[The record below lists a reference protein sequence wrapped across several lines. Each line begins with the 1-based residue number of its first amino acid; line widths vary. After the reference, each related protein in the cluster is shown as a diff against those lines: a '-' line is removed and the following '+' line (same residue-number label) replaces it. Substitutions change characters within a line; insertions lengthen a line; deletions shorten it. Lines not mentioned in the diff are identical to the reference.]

1 MSDTNDFQHQQRI
14 HVAAAVVLLTAIF
27 YAAGFGFGSIFL
39 VVGSLI
45 GGVLFARWIF
55 ECSNGELLFQWKDYF
70 NATAAPVD
78 LNSEEDDAKTDTAK
92 TRQMPWQDLTLP
104 ASLNEAVESLLCEI
118 VEQYVNGW
126 YGGAISRDRAF
137 INEIKYQLRYA
148 SANLVRCIRR
158 VDLSRFVADEAL
170 PIASFHVS
178 RLTELELK
186 LRTSNGPP
194 RSLLESKIAEQLD
207 DIHVALSGREEETA
221 YVRQIADFLIPR
233 LLDET
238 RLAGR
243 AHDDDSPLRLFGR
256 GKNERPWPSK
266 SMRGFLREMLTNAVL
281 LPVFDMLTQPDTI
294 NYWLILLFDEDR
306 NVEMIEENI
315 DVSKNNLLTATNY
328 HFQTTPIPLLKGL
341 CDDSSSSSDNI
352 PDSLLQLK
360 LTEVLRDARLY
371 SIFRMYLQDIRG
383 PVHELQFLVEATR
396 ILESIQRKSES
407 SSQIAYDIWQLY
419 GQFVHESSQER
430 VRLNEKLVEQYK
442 SAVEMNDLSVL
453 EEIIELVSHTFS
465 IQTTIDQTVFKS
477 YQEVYNRTQSTHVV
491 SFCQSECFLGYLCGS
506 PPVTINELIDQQDR
520 QRVAAPV
527 ERTFSLSQLRAR
539 VRKALTSVGDEEK
552 EEIGG
557 ESGGGVETPESQGG
571 SSSSSYV
578 NIAVPSIDVISAD
591 GNIEEGVEEPETPVP
606 IPTNPGLVMDPEPID
621 LNCWKVNVSQVS
633 GLRDRITD
641 RTIFVFIIEV
651 ERPDAK
657 PHETQ
662 RWSIHRSF
670 NEFYVLESKL
680 NEFHGDS
687 LRFSPLPT
695 RKTFVTRDKP
705 YMEQHRLIFSTF
717 ISTLSKQ
724 RLLNRSEL
732 LLAFLSSNEE
742 FRDTLS
748 LGDLN
753 PWKVVKKTL
762 PGKLVGREKG
772 QNLKPYLLKALAQTL
787 APADRVEEKSDNSLE
802 DVTPTNSGASLAT
815 NAVYSSIYGNNFDNV
830 FKETYKNS
838 DEIQLWTTSAY
849 DSILLLFWKPLK
861 CQFEWLT
868 PIFTAIRSLCSKTI
882 DSVIRSILANVF
894 QKSLSVANMT
904 YLIQHVQWSLFC
916 NDAPWPTE
924 QEMKMREELAMRR
937 TLEYFQNNIPIHAQ
951 RLIGR
956 DDIKTLI
963 SRIIDGLQYPRLN
976 KQLLYVL
983 IDRLLLQVFPEL
995 DELGQHPL
1003 Q

>member
-1 MSDTNDFQHQQRI
+1 MIKATDSKQQQRV
-14 HVAAAVVLLTAIF
+14 HVAAAVGLLSIIF
-27 YAAGFGFGSIFL
+27 YAVGFRFVVIFS
-39 VVGSLI
+39 VVGSLL
-45 GGVLFARWIF
+45 GGILFAKWIF
-55 ECSNGELLFQWKDYF
+55 ECSNGELLYQWKDFF
-70 NATAAPVD
+70 NVKSSTPEYEIED
-78 LNSEEDDAKTDTAK
+78 DDDAKVDTAK
-92 TRQMPWQDLTLP
+92 TRRMPWQGLTLP
-104 ASLNEAVESLLCEI
+104 SSLNESIENLLNEI

-158 VDLSRFVADEAL
+158 VDLSKFVADEAL
-170 PIASFHVS
+170 PIATFHAT
-178 RLTELELK
+178 RLTELEQK
-186 LRTSNGPP
+186 LRLSNTPP
-194 RSLLESKIAEQLD
+194 RSLLESQIAEQLD

-221 YVRQIADFLIPR
+221 YVRQISDFLIPR

-266 SMRGFLREMLTNAVL
+266 SVRGFLREMLTNAVL
-281 LPVFDMLTQPDTI
+281 LPVFDLLTQPDTI
-294 NYWLILLFDEDR
+294 NNWLILLFDEDR
-306 NVEMIEENI
+306 KIEMMQEAI
-315 DVSKNNLLTATNY
+315 DL
-328 HFQTTPIPLLKGL
+328 TPIPILKGL
-341 CDDSSSSSDNI
+341 CDDSTSSSDNL

-360 LTEVLRDARLY
+360 LTEILRDARLY

-396 ILESIQRKSES
+396 ILDSIQRKSETG
-407 SSQIAYDIWQLY
+407 SQIAYDIWQLY
-419 GQFVHESSQER
+419 GQFVHESAQER
-430 VRLNEKLVEQYK
+430 IRLDEKLVDQYK
-442 SAVEMNDLSVL
+442 LAVESKDLMVL
-453 EEIIELVSHTFS
+453 ESIIEL
-465 IQTTIDQTVFKS
+465 S
-477 YQEVYNRTQSTHVV
+477 YQEVYNRTQLTHVV

-506 PPVTINELIDQQDR
+506 PPITINELIDQQDR

-539 VRKALTSVGDEEK
+539 VRRALTT
-552 EEIGG
+552 GG
-557 ESGGGVETPESQGG
+557 EEEGGGGGVETPESQGG
-571 SSSSSYV
+571 GSSASSYV
-578 NIAVPSIDVISAD
+578 NVDVPAIDVINAE
-591 GNIEEGVEEPETPVP
+591 GNIEEEEKAVP
-606 IPTNPGLVMDPEPID
+606 MPTTPGLVMDSEPID

-633 GLRDRITD
+633 GLRERHTD
-641 RTIFVFIIEV
+641 RQVYVFIIEV

-662 RWSIHRSF
+662 RWSIHRTFS
-670 NEFYVLESKL
+670 EFYVLEAKL
-680 NEFHGDS
+680 NEFHGNT

-695 RKTFVTRDKP
+695 RKTFATRDKP
-705 YMEQHRLIFSTF
+705 FMEQHRLIFSTF
-717 ISTLSKQ
+717 ISTLCKQ
-724 RLLNRSEL
+724 KVLNRSEL

-762 PGKLVGREKG
+762 PVKLVGREKG
-772 QNLKPYLLKALAQTL
+772 QNLKPFLLKTLAQTL
-787 APADRVEEKSDNSLE
+787 APPDRVQPKSDKDID

-815 NAVYSSIYGNNFDNV
+815 NAVYSSIYGNNFDSV
-830 FKETYKNS
+830 FRESHKNL
-838 DEIQLWTTSAY
+838 DDPQLWTNSAY

-861 CQFEWLT
+861 YRFEWT
-868 PIFTAIRSLCSKTI
+868 APIFSAIRSLCRKTI
-882 DSVIRSILANVF
+882 DSVIRSVFTTVF
-894 QKSLSVANMT
+894 QKSLSVANLS
-904 YLIQHVQWSLFC
+904 YLVHHIQWSLFC

-956 DDIKTLI
+956 DDIKNLLA
-963 SRIIDGLQYPRLN
+963 RIIDALQYPRLN

-983 IDRLLLQVFPEL
+983 VDSLLVQIFPEL
-995 DELGQHPL
+995 DESSQHPL

>member
-1 MSDTNDFQHQQRI
+1 MNDTQQQQKI
-14 HVAAAVVLLTAIF
+14 HVAAAVFLLISIT
-27 YAAGFGFGSIFL
+27 YAAGLGLGSIFI
-39 VVGSLI
+39 VVGSLL
-45 GGVLFARWIF
+45 GGVLFAKWIF
-55 ECSNGELLFQWKDYF
+55 ECSNGELLYQWKDYF
-70 NATAAPVD
+70 NQNVTSSEPP
-78 LNSEEDDAKTDTAK
+78 EEDDAITDTEK
-92 TRQMPWQDLTLP
+92 TRRMPWQGLTLP
-104 ASLNEAVESLLCEI
+104 SSLNEAVENLLNEI
-118 VEQYVNGW
+118 VEQYVSGW
-126 YGGAISRDRAF
+126 YEGAISRDRAF

-158 VDLSRFVADEAL
+158 VDLSRFVADTAL
-170 PIASFHVS
+170 PISSFHVS
-178 RLTELELK
+178 RLTELEQK
-186 LRTSNGPP
+186 LRSSLNAPP

-207 DIHVALSGREEETA
+207 DVHVALKGREEETD
-221 YVRQIADFLIPR
+221 YVRQISDFLIPR

-266 SMRGFLREMLTNAVL
+266 SVRSFLKEMMTNAVL

-306 NVEMIEENI
+306 KVELIEELV
-315 DVSKNNLLTATNY
+315 D
-328 HFQTTPIPLLKGL
+328 TTPVPILKGL
-341 CDDSSSSSDNI
+341 CDDSIACSSANL

-360 LTEVLRDARLY
+360 LTEILRDARLY
-371 SIFRMYLQDIRG
+371 SIFRMYLQDVRG

-396 ILESIQRKSES
+396 ILDSIHRKSES
-407 SSQIAYDIWQLY
+407 DSQIAYDIWQLF
-419 GQFVHESSQER
+419 GQFVHESAQER

-442 SAVEMNDLSVL
+442 NAVEVNDLTVL
-453 EEIIELVSHTFS
+453 ETIIES
-465 IQTTIDQTVFKS
+465 S

-506 PPVTINELIDQQDR
+506 PPITINELIDQKER
-520 QRVAAPV
+520 QKIAAPV

-539 VRKALTSVGDEEK
+539 VRRALTTAEEEK
-552 EEIGG
+552 DEVGG
-557 ESGGGVETPESQGG
+557 NGVETPESPAG
-571 SSSSSYV
+571 SSPSSYV
-578 NIAVPSIDVISAD
+578 SIPVPSIDIITSD
-591 GNIEEGVEEPETPVP
+591 GNVEEEEEVVATTIP
-606 IPTNPGLVMDPEPID
+606 IPTNPGLVMDSEPID
-621 LNCWKVNVSQVS
+621 LNCWKVIVSQVS
-633 GLRDRITD
+633 GLRDRLTD
-641 RTIFVFIIEV
+641 IIVYVFIIEV

-662 RWSIHRSF
+662 KWSIHRSF

-687 LRFSPLPT
+687 IRFSPLPT

-705 YMEQHRLIFSTF
+705 FMEQHRLIFSTF
-717 ISTLSKQ
+717 ISTLCKQ

-732 LLAFLSSNEE
+732 LLAFLSSNDE

-772 QNLKPYLLKALAQTL
+772 QNLKPFLLKTLAQTL
-787 APADRVEEKSDNSLE
+787 ASPERIEEKSQKELD
-802 DVTPTNSGASLAT
+802 DTTPTNSGASLAT
-815 NAVYSSIYGNNFDNV
+815 NAVYSSVYGNNFEGIC
-830 FKETYKNS
+830 KETNS
-838 DEIQLWTTSAY
+838 NSNDLELWTSSAF
-849 DSILLLFWKPLK
+849 DSILLLFWHPLNNHFK
-861 CQFEWLT
+861 WMT
-868 PIFTAIRSLCSKTI
+868 PIFSAIQSLCQKTI
-882 DSVIRSILANVF
+882 DSVVRSILGKVF
-894 QKSLSVANMT
+894 EMSLSVSNLT
-904 YLIQHVQWSLFC
+904 YLVQHIQWSLFC

-937 TLEYFQNNIPIHAQ
+937 TFEFFQNNIPSYAQ
-951 RLIGR
+951 RVIGR
-956 DDIKTLI
+956 DDIKTLV
-963 SRIIDGLQYPRLN
+963 SRIIDALQYPRLN

-983 IDRLLLQVFPEL
+983 IDRLLLQIFHEL
-995 DELGQHPL
+995 DESRQHPL

>member
-1 MSDTNDFQHQQRI
+1 MNEIIESQRQQKI
-14 HVAAAVVLLTAIF
+14 HVAAAVALLTAIF
-27 YAAGFGFGSIFL
+27 YAAGFGFGAIFL
-39 VVGSLI
+39 VVVSLI
-45 GGVLFARWIF
+45 GGVAFAKWVF
-55 ECSNGELLFQWKDYF
+55 ECSNGELLYQWKDF
-70 NATAAPVD
+70 LHSPPPSSE
-78 LNSEEDDAKTDTAK
+78 LNLEEDDSKIDTEK
-92 TRQMPWQDLTLP
+92 TRRMPWQGLTLP
-104 ASLNEAVESLLCEI
+104 ASLNEAIENLLSEI

-170 PIASFHVS
+170 PVASFHVS
-178 RLTELELK
+178 RLTELEQK
-186 LRTSNGPP
+186 IRSSSSNAPP
-194 RSLLESKIAEQLD
+194 RSLLEAKIAKELED
-207 DIHVALSGREEETA
+207 VHVALIGREEETA

-266 SMRGFLREMLTNAVL
+266 SVRAFLREMLTNAVL

-294 NYWLILLFDEDR
+294 NYWFILLFDEDR
-306 NVEMIEENI
+306 KVEMIEEHV
-315 DVSKNNLLTATNY
+315 D
-328 HFQTTPIPLLKGL
+328 TTPIPLLKGL
-341 CDDSSSSSDNI
+341 SDDSSAMSSDNL

-360 LTEVLRDARLY
+360 LTEILRDARLY
-371 SIFRMYLQDIRG
+371 SIFRMYLQDVRG

-396 ILESIQRKSES
+396 ILESIQRKSETG
-407 SSQIAYDIWQLY
+407 SQIAYDIWQLY
-419 GQFVHESSQER
+419 GQFVHESAQER
-430 VRLNEKLVEQYK
+430 IRLDEKLIEQYEG
-442 SAVEMNDLSVL
+442 AVKLNDLGVL
-453 EEIIELVSHTFS
+453 EGIIEL
-465 IQTTIDQTVFKS
+465 S

-506 PPVTINELIDQQDR
+506 PPVTINELIDQQAR
-520 QRVAAPV
+520 QKTSAPV
-527 ERTFSLSQLRAR
+527 DRTFSLSQLRAR
-539 VRKALTSVGDEEK
+539 VRKALTSVGEEEK
-552 EEIGG
+552 EEM
-557 ESGGGVETPESQGG
+557 GGGVETSESQGG
-571 SSSSSYV
+571 SSSSSYI
-578 NIAVPSIDVISAD
+578 NVPVPAIDVISSD
-591 GNIEEGVEEPETPVP
+591 GNVDVEPEVIVEEEPVKVP
-606 IPTNPGLVMDPEPID
+606 ANPGLIMDPQPID

-633 GLRDRITD
+633 GLRDRITE
-641 RTIFVFIIEV
+641 RVTFVFIIEV

-662 RWSIHRSF
+662 RWSIHRTF
-670 NEFYVLESKL
+670 KEFYVLESKL

-695 RKTFVTRDKP
+695 RKAFVTRDKP
-705 YMEQHRLIFSTF
+705 FMEQHRLIFSTF

-742 FRDTLS
+742 FRDTLT

-772 QNLKPYLLKALAQTL
+772 QSLKPFLLKTLAQTL
-787 APADRVEEKSDNSLE
+787 TPPDRVKKSEKGVD
-802 DVTPTNSGASLAT
+802 DVTTSGASLAT
-815 NAVYSSIYGNNFDNV
+815 NAVYSSIYGNNFDGVN
-830 FKETYKNS
+830 KESHKNIN
-838 DEIQLWTTSAY
+838 EGELWSSSAY
-849 DSILLLFWKPLK
+849 DSILLLFWQPLK
-861 CQFEWLT
+861 CQFKWIT
-868 PIFTAIRSLCSKTI
+868 PIFSAIRLLCNKTI
-882 DSVIRSILANVF
+882 DSVIRSLLGNVF
-894 QKSLSVANMT
+894 QKCLSVSNLT
-904 YLIQHVQWSLFC
+904 YLVQHIQWSLFC

-937 TLEYFQNNIPIHAQ
+937 TLEYFQNNIPAHVQ
-951 RLIGR
+951 KLIGR

-963 SRIIDGLQYPRLN
+963 TRIIDALQYPRLN

-983 IDRLLLQVFPEL
+983 IDRLLLKVFPEL
-995 DELGQHPL
+995 DEFGQHPL